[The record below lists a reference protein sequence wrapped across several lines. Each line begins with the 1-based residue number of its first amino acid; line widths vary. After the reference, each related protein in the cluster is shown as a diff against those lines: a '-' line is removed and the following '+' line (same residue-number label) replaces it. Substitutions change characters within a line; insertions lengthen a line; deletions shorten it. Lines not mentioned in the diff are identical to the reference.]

1 MTRNLARNKQN
12 GVRDYWRNSYKSR
25 DKIIYLFIYLSTLQ
39 HACVQ
44 ITDKYSFVYSYY
56 KHAEG
61 TLATGASILIIYYC

>member
-1 MTRNLARNKQN
+1 MAR
-12 GVRDYWRNSYKSR
+12 
-25 DKIIYLFIYLSTLQ
+25 LFIYLFMSTLQ

-61 TLATGASILIIYYC
+61 MLATGASILNV

>member
-1 MTRNLARNKQN
+1 MITTNLF
-12 GVRDYWRNSYKSR
+12 
-25 DKIIYLFIYLSTLQ
+25 IYLFIYLLTLQ

-61 TLATGASILIIYYC
+61 MLATGASILNV